1 LASPEIELLLD
12 VIIVGELIALLYLWY
27 EKKLF
32 PFTPQAVA
40 VVEAPFKPGR
50 EERETV
56 KDIVDAKLTEI
67 KELSARKDNL
77 EAVIKQAKQKY
88 MRGEIAASTYRGV
101 INDSEKELVEIEARL
116 KLLAKTGK

>member
-1 LASPEIELLLD
+1 LASPEVELLLD
-12 VIIVGELIALLYLWY
+12 VIIIGEVLALFYLWY

-32 PFTPQAVA
+32 PFTPQAIA
-40 VVEAPFKPGR
+40 AVEAPFKPG
-50 EERETV
+50 EEEEDTL
-56 KDIVDAKLTEI
+56 DHIIGAKVTEI
-67 KELSARKDNL
+67 KELNARKDNL

-116 KLLAKTGK
+116 KLLAKTGE